1 MTTDAPVY
9 TPAQERVIA
18 TIGKDPSPASAPV
31 PPDLADEL
39 RADLEAA
46 LLPFHD
52 VLPDGKSYENRFF
65 LNKQALTDVHSCEAY
80 FVDGRG
86 DFEWNLANSRG
97 TIVHKAIE
105 VSIHTRG
112 TINPT
117 DLVEE
122 SISRLSND
130 ANKSIADFLVTLDEF
145 SRAELI
151 GDCSSLLTRFLEG
164 FPPIKKQ
171 WYPQVESALTLN
183 LAKGRVRVSGKID
196 LALGRPPDKVIIDLK
211 TGSAF
216 GAHRDDLR
224 LYALIDL
231 LTVGTAPRK
240 VASFY
245 IDSAEIHPEDI
256 TEGTLRSA
264 AKRLEVGLVR
274 AIQLRLTTTEAVR
287 RPGSNCRWCTLLD
300 TCEAGQAHQAQ
311 REEDEG
317 W

>member
-1 MTTDAPVY
+1 MTADDPVY

-18 TIGKDPSPASAPV
+18 TIGKDPSPTSAPL
-31 PPDLADEL
+31 PPGLADEL

-46 LLPFHD
+46 LVPFHD

-145 SRAELI
+145 GRAELI

-164 FPPIKKQ
+164 FPPVKKQ
-171 WYPQVESALTLN
+171 WYPQVESSLTLN

-264 AKRLEVGLVR
+264 AKRLEAGLVR
-274 AIQLRLTTTEAVR
+274 AIQLRLTTTDAVR

-300 TCEAGQAHQAQ
+300 TCEAGQAYQAQ

>member
-1 MTTDAPVY
+1 VSAEPVY

-18 TIGKDPSPASAPV
+18 AIGKDPAPLSAPI
-31 PPDLADEL
+31 PADLGDEL
-39 RADLEAA
+39 KADLEAA
-46 LLPFHD
+46 LAPFHD

-65 LNKQALTDVHSCEAY
+65 LSKQSLSDVHSCEAF
-80 FVDGRG
+80 FVDGKG
-86 DFEWNLANSRG
+86 EFEWNLANSRG

-122 SISRLSND
+122 SISRLSNE

-145 SRAELI
+145 SRAELV

-171 WYPQVESALTLN
+171 WYPQVESSLTVN

-196 LALGRPPDKVIIDLK
+196 LALGRPPDKVILDLK
-211 TGSAF
+211 TGSTF

-231 LTVGTAPRK
+231 LSIGQAPRK
-240 VASFY
+240 VASYY

-264 AKRLEVGLVR
+264 AKRLEAGLLR
-274 AIQLRLTTTEAVR
+274 AIELKLKKAEPVR
-287 RPGSNCRWCTLLD
+287 RPGSNCRWCTLLLS
-300 TCEAGQAHQAQ
+300 CESGQAYQAQ

>member
-1 MTTDAPVY
+1 MSDDPVY

-18 TIGKDPSPASAPV
+18 TIGKDPAPSAHPI
-31 PPDLADEL
+31 PTDLADEI
-39 RADLEAA
+39 RSDLEAA
-46 LLPFHD
+46 LAPFHD

-65 LNKQALTDVHSCEAY
+65 MNKQAVTDVHSCEAY

-86 DFEWNLANSRG
+86 EFEWNLANSRG

-105 VSIHTRG
+105 VSINTRG
-112 TINPT
+112 TVNPT

-130 ANKSIADFLVTLDEF
+130 DNKSIADFLVTLDEF
-145 SRAELI
+145 DRAELV

-164 FPPIKKQ
+164 FPGIKRQ

-183 LAKGRVRVSGKID
+183 LAKGRIRVSGKVD

-231 LTVGTAPRK
+231 LTIGHPPRK

-264 AKRLEVGLVR
+264 AKRLESGLVR
-274 AIQLRLTTTEAVR
+274 AIELRLTGAPAER
-287 RPGSNCRWCTLLD
+287 RAGSNCRWCVHLD
-300 TCEAGQAHQAQ
+300 SCEAGQAYMTQ

>member
-1 MTTDAPVY
+1 MSDDPVY

-18 TIGKDPSPASAPV
+18 AIGKDPNPHSSPLPT
-31 PPDLADEL
+31 DLADEL

-46 LLPFHD
+46 LAPFHD

-65 LNKQALTDVHSCEAY
+65 INKQALTDVHSCEAY
-80 FVDGRG
+80 YVDGRG

-117 DLVEE
+117 DLIEE

-151 GDCSSLLTRFLEG
+151 GDCASLLTRYLEG
-164 FPPIKKQ
+164 FPAIKRQ
-171 WYPQVESALTLN
+171 WYPQVESALTVN
-183 LAKGRVRVSGKID
+183 LAKGRVRVSGKVD
-196 LALGRPPDKVIIDLK
+196 LALGRPPDKVILDLK

-224 LYALIDL
+224 LYALLDL
-231 LTVGTAPRK
+231 LSIGQPPRK

-256 TEGTLRSA
+256 TEGALRSA

-274 AIQLRLTTTEAVR
+274 AIQLKITKAEAIR
-287 RPGSNCRWCTLLD
+287 RPGSNCRWCVHLD
-300 TCEAGQAHQAQ
+300 TCQPGQAYMAQ
-311 REEDEG
+311 REEEG

>member
-1 MTTDAPVY
+1 MSDDTVY

-18 TIGKDPSPASAPV
+18 TIGQDPAPQGA
-31 PPDLADEL
+31 PLPSDLADEL
-39 RADLEAA
+39 KADLEAA
-46 LLPFHD
+46 LVPFHD
-52 VLPDGKSYENRFF
+52 LLPDGKSYENRFF
-65 LNKQALTDVHSCEAY
+65 ISKQALTDVHSCEAY
-80 FVDGRG
+80 FLDGKG

-122 SISRLSND
+122 SISRLAND

-145 SRAELI
+145 SRAELV
-151 GDCSSLLTRFLEG
+151 GDCSSLLPRFLEG
-164 FPPIKKQ
+164 FPSIKKQ
-171 WYPQVESALTLN
+171 WYPQVESALTVN
-183 LAKGRVRVSGKID
+183 LAKGRVRVSGKVD

-224 LYALIDL
+224 LYALLDL
-231 LTVGTAPRK
+231 LTIGQAPRK

-256 TEGTLRSA
+256 TKGTLRSA
-264 AKRLEVGLVR
+264 AKRLESGLVR
-274 AIQLRLTTTEAVR
+274 AIELKLQKAVAER
-287 RPGSNCRWCTLLD
+287 RPGSNCRWCVHLD
-300 TCEAGQAHQAQ
+300 TCDAGQAYMTQ
-311 REEDEG
+311 RDEEEG